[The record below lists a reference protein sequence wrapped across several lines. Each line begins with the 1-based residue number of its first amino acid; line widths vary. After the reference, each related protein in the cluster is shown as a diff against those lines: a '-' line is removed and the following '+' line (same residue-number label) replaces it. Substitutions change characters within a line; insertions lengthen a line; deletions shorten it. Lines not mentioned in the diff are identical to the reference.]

1 MRVPSSMNRSTG
13 MRQVKNWFAEKGWKP
28 FPFQKQCW
36 ESYWQGRHFLLH
48 SSTGSG
54 KTLAACLGPL
64 IEFLSLPGDSSRWNR
79 RGKKPASPPLEVLW
93 LTPLRALSADT
104 ARALM
109 APIEELGLP
118 WTVEC
123 RTGDTPQSLKA
134 RQRRYLPTCLITTP
148 ESLSLLLSYPESS
161 HQFRHL
167 RMVVVDEWHEL
178 LGTKRGIQAELTL
191 SRIRKLAPSAVHCGL
206 SATLGNLQQSMACL
220 IGATRFQSGN
230 WQVIRGARHRK
241 IKISTVA
248 PKRIERFPWAG
259 HLGLT
264 MAPQVAA
271 AIDKGGSSLVFTSTR
286 NQAENWYRA
295 LLHQRPD
302 WAGSLAL
309 HHGSLD
315 GKTRKWVEEGMKTGK
330 LQATVC
336 TSSLDLGVDFSP
348 VTQVVQIGSPKGIAR
363 LVQRAGRS
371 GHQPN
376 STSLVQFVPTH
387 AFELLEMA
395 AATRLLTD
403 DRQYEPRPVMNAPL
417 DCLIQH
423 AVTLACAGPYSKEQ
437 LSEEINDC
445 LAYQQLSAEQL
456 NWVIDFIH
464 HGGSALKAYPDFHR
478 VNELDGKYQV
488 VDSKIAKTHR
498 LAIGTIVSD
507 LSVQVQFANGQ
518 RLGTVEENFIGRLKP
533 GDAFHF
539 AGRSLELVQLREGI
553 AVVRKSK
560 KPARMTPRWLGGR
573 LPMSSNLAAEVRK
586 LLDELSRGQ
595 PATKELHS
603 IREMLNLQNVW
614 SRIPAEDEILV
625 ESYIN
630 RGRYQVFVFTM
641 EGRLVHEGIAPLV
654 AYRLSQREPRTMMLA
669 VNDYGWML
677 DSDTPILP
685 APDLLREMLNPENLQ
700 IDLENCLNS
709 TELAKRRFREI
720 AQIAGLIHPGFPGQP
735 KRARHLQAS
744 SNMFYD
750 ALSNYDPDNLLL
762 QQARKELLERE
773 LEWERLKSM
782 LDRVARQSILWQT
795 PKAYTPFAFPLVVE
809 KLRERVSSETLDQR
823 IQKLLAPLVRMAEQ
837 ENL

>member
-1 MRVPSSMNRSTG
+1 MNRSDG
-13 MRQVKNWFAEKGWKP
+13 FQLVKNWFAQKGWKP
-28 FPFQKQCW
+28 FSFQKQCW
-36 ESYWQGRHFLLH
+36 KSYGQGQDFLLH

-54 KTLAACLGPL
+54 KTLAACLGPV
-64 IEFLSLPGDSSRWNR
+64 IEFLSQPVDSNDWNR
-79 RGKKPASPPLEVLW
+79 QGKKPASPPLKVLW

-104 ARALM
+104 ATALLN
-109 APIEELGLP
+109 PIEELGLP

-123 RTGDTPQSLKA
+123 RTGDTNPSLKA
-134 RQRRYLPTCLITTP
+134 RQRRFLPTCLVTTP
-148 ESLSLLLSYPESS
+148 ESLSLLLSYAESS

-167 RMVVVDEWHEL
+167 RLVVVDEWHEL
-178 LGTKRGIQAELTL
+178 LGSKRGIQTELAL
-191 SRIRKLAPSAVHCGL
+191 SRIRKLAPAAVHCGL
-206 SATLGNLQQSMACL
+206 SATLGNLQQSLACL
-220 IGATRFQSGN
+220 VGASRFQSGN

-241 IKISTVA
+241 IKIATVA
-248 PKRIERFPWAG
+248 PKRIDRFPWAG
-259 HLGLT
+259 HLGLI
-264 MAPQVAA
+264 MAPEVAA
-271 AIDKGGSSLVFTSTR
+271 AIETGGRSLVFTSTR

-295 LLHQRPD
+295 LLQQRPD
-302 WAGSLAL
+302 WAGLIAL

-315 GKTRKWVEEGMKTGK
+315 GETRKWVEEAMKSGK
-330 LQATVC
+330 LQAAVC

-376 STSLVQFVPTH
+376 STSLLQFVPTH
-387 AFELLEMA
+387 AFELLELVA
-395 AATRLLTD
+395 ASRLLKNHL
-403 DRQYEPRPVMNAPL
+403 QYEPRPVLDAPL
-417 DCLIQH
+417 DCLAQH
-423 AVTLACAGPYSKEQ
+423 AVTLACAGPYSREQ
-437 LSEEINDC
+437 LFREITDC
-445 LAYQQLSAEQL
+445 MAYQRLSVEQFG
-456 NWVIDFIH
+456 WVIDFIH
-464 HGGSALKAYPDFHR
+464 HGGAALKAYPDFHR
-478 VNELDGKYQV
+478 VAEVDGMYQV
-488 VDSKIAKTHR
+488 VDPKIAKTHR

-560 KPARMTPRWLGGR
+560 KSATMTPRWMGGR
-573 LPMSSNLAAEVRK
+573 LPMSANLAAEVRK

-603 IREMLNLQNVW
+603 IREMLNLQSRW
-614 SRIPAEDEILV
+614 SRIPAAEEILV
-625 ESYIN
+625 ESYVN
-630 RGRYQVFVFTM
+630 QGRYQVFVFTM

-654 AYRLSQREPRTMMLA
+654 AYRLSQREPRTVMLA

-677 DSDTPILP
+677 DSDRPIFSSP
-685 APDLLREMLNPENLQ
+685 ELLKEMLNPRNVEQ
-700 IDLENCLNS
+700 DLENCLNN

-750 ALSNYDPDNLLL
+750 AFSTYDPANLLL
-762 QQARKELLERE
+762 QQARKELLDRE

-782 LDRVARQSILWQT
+782 LERIEQQSILWQA

-823 IQKLLAPLVRMAEQ
+823 IRKLLAPLERMAEQ